1 MRPPAERNRGVQLPY
16 PALNEKEIVEKLRKE
31 IKRFYEKLDLA
42 LPKIYAIDSKG
53 DDLLLMAKAYFKDTS
68 HFLEKEDLVSAFEA
82 LNISWGY
89 LDAGLRTRLLKLE
102 DEKLKEWFTID

>member
-1 MRPPAERNRGVQLPY
+1 
-16 PALNEKEIVEKLRKE
+16 
-31 IKRFYEKLDLA
+31 
-42 LPKIYAIDSKG
+42 
-53 DDLLLMAKAYFKDTS
+53 MAKAYFKDTS